1 MPSRTPRAP
10 RASGTRKRLTP
21 DDRRAQLL
29 SVGAELF
36 AAHAYDDVLMENVAE
51 AAGVSRALLYR
62 HFACKRDLFVA
73 IYQQVADKLLAQSR
87 FDPAD
92 TLHEQLVE
100 GLDAHIAYFADHR
113 NTVIAANR
121 LLAGDRLVQTVI
133 ANELDALRER
143 VVDAFGVTDPGLREA
158 MSAVVKGWL
167 VFVQVMCVDWLVD
180 ETCTRTEL
188 RDVAIG
194 ALTGALE
201 PLLKGY
207 GGGAAPR

>member
-1 MPSRTPRAP
+1 MPSRTPGAP
-10 RASGTRKRLTP
+10 RRRLAP

-29 SVGAELF
+29 AVGAQLF
-36 AAHAYDDVLMENVAE
+36 AAHAYDDVRMENVAE

-73 IYQQVADKLLAQSR
+73 VYQQVADSLLAQSR

-92 TLHEQLVE
+92 TLQEQLVE
-100 GLDAHIAYFADHR
+100 GLDAHIGYFAEHR

-121 LLAGDRLVQTVI
+121 LMAGDRLVQTVI

-143 VVDAFGVTDPGLREA
+143 VVDAFGVTDAGLREA

-167 VFVQVMCVDWLVD
+167 VFVQVLCVDWLEH

-194 ALTGALE
+194 ALMGSLE
-201 PLLKGY
+201 PLLRAHGD
-207 GGGAAPR
+207 GVNSG